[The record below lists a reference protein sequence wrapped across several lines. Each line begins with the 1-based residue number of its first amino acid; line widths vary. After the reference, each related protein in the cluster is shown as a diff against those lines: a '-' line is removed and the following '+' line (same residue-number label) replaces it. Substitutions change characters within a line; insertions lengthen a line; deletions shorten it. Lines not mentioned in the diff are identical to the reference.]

1 MSRLSDDLD
10 ILHASSPL
18 TCGKSVDVRGLVAG
32 HTLSVGDEVGE
43 ELGEGREGVVAVW
56 QGRVMGWKYVV
67 I

>member
-32 HTLSVGDEVGE
+32 HTLITVGDEVGG
-43 ELGEGREGVVAVW
+43 ELGEGREGVVVVW
-56 QGRVMGWKYVV
+56 QG
-67 I
+67 